1 MGCPASIR
9 SEEWSELRS
18 IVGGRLINCY
28 SKKDLM
34 LSILFRVLKNGVTKI
49 LNPPAGIREVAGV
62 PGVENYDVS
71 EIVSSHEE
79 YTFSI
84 KEILDA
90 VGYGEPLL

>member
-9 SEEWSELRS
+9 SEEWFELRN

-34 LSILFRVLKNGVTKI
+34 ISILFRVLKNGVTKI
-49 LNPPAGIREVAGV
+49 LSPPAGIREVVGV

-71 EIVSSHEE
+71 GIVSNHEE
-79 YTFSI
+79 YTVSI

-90 VGYGEPLL
+90 VGYGEPLV